1 MQENIKSIPSSK
13 FDYIFILKVLAIVFV
28 TNSHFKSIYSDNLS
42 HLAFG
47 GGNGMWNFLLGFGLY
62 PKLL

>member
-1 MQENIKSIPSSK
+1 MQENIKSTPSSK
-13 FDYIFILKVLAIVFV
+13 FDYIFILKVLAIIFI

-42 HLAFG
+42 RFALG

>member
-42 HLAFG
+42 HFAFG
-47 GGNGMWNFLLGFGLY
+47 GQWDVEFSFGFRVI
-62 PKLL
+62 P

>member
-1 MQENIKSIPSSK
+1 MQENIKSTPSSK
-13 FDYIFILKVLAIVFV
+13 FDYIFILKVLAIVFI
-28 TNSHFKSIYSDNLS
+28 TNSHFKPIYSDNLS
-42 HLAFG
+42 RFAFW

>member
-1 MQENIKSIPSSK
+1 MQENIKSPQSSK

-42 HLAFG
+42 RFAFG
-47 GGNGMWNFLLGFGLY
+47 GGQWDVEFSFGFRVI
-62 PKLL
+62 P